1 MVSSGDTGLKDRRK
15 KWADVLAG
23 EAKAQTFKD
32 DLAACEKFGIRH
44 PKEGGFP
51 DLDFPVR
58 FSLREHQA
66 ARRES

>member
-1 MVSSGDTGLKDRRK
+1 MS
-15 KWADVLAG
+15 WQEG

-32 DLAACEKFGIRH
+32 DLAACEKFGIRR
-44 PKEGGFP
+44 PKEDGFP